1 MKQWLNKLSIYYK
14 TAFLSLIAV
23 IIAFLGLLFEYFI
36 NQPDL
41 PNGLIAGGM
50 LGVVSYFFLGVVDRI
65 DEQREKPI
73 WSIVITIV
81 RYLLIAALVTVAALL
96 QYKYSIKV
104 MNPFMVVGGYFI
116 SLIFYII
123 VALKERKHV

>member
-1 MKQWLNKLSIYYK
+1 
-14 TAFLSLIAV
+14 
-23 IIAFLGLLFEYFI
+23 
-36 NQPDL
+36 
-41 PNGLIAGGM
+41 M